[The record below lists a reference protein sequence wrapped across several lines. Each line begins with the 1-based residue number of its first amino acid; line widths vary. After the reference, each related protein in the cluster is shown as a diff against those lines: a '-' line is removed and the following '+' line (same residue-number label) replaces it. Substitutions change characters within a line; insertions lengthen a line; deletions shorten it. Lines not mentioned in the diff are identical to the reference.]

1 MTRLLS
7 FLNRHRGLV
16 IASLALKLAFTG
28 LVGAAILPMSSWAHH
43 GWGAYDSAAVLTL
56 DGTVE
61 KVVPDNPHAELLL
74 KTADKTWTV
83 TLSPPSRMTARGKP
97 ITDIKAGDKVT
108 AVGYANRGNPTEMR
122 AERIT
127 HNGFTVELR

>member
-1 MTRLLS
+1 MRVA
-7 FLNRHRGLV
+7 V
-16 IASLALKLAFTG
+16 IWMGAL
-28 LVGAAILPMSSWAHH
+28 
-43 GWGAYDSAAVLTL
+43 LTL

-74 KTADKTWTV
+74 KAQDKTWTV
-83 TLSPPSRMTARGKP
+83 TLSPPSRMVARGKP
-97 ITDIKAGDKVT
+97 ITDIKVGDKVT
-108 AVGYANRGNPTEMR
+108 AVGYPNRNTPTEMR

>member
-16 IASLALKLAFTG
+16 IASLVLKLAFTG
-28 LVGAAILPMSSWAHH
+28 LVGAALAHH
-43 GWGAYDSAAVLTL
+43 GWGSYDSATVLTL

-74 KTADKTWTV
+74 KAQDKTWTV
-83 TLSPPSRMTARGKP
+83 TLSPPSRMVARGKP
-97 ITDIKAGDKVT
+97 ITDIKVGDKVT
-108 AVGYANRGNPTEMR
+108 AVGYPNRNTPTEMR